1 MLIVFEGIHGSGKST
16 LLNNLKVYIE
26 NNINCKVGVTSW
38 NSYPDVEQLNTVL
51 KTKGH
56 LNALSSSLIHALDF
70 NLRYEYY
77 IKPLLRDGYIMLADR
92 YIYTAYVRDQ
102 LRKIPREMLDNMY
115 NYAPIPD
122 IVFYFDINPVDAINR
137 VASKI
142 HERSS
147 YILGLD
153 LKLAN
158 NPIDNFKIF
167 LEKQKN
173 EYEKIIRANKS
184 IFYRVDTCKNEKYQ
198 TQEIIDY
205 FLNKY
210 NSQNEQVMNR

>member
-26 NNINCKVGVTSW
+26 NNINCKIGVTSW

-51 KTKGH
+51 KTKGY
-56 LNALSSSLIHALDF
+56 LNALNASLIHALDF
-70 NLRYEYY
+70 NLRYEYH
-77 IKPLLRDGYIMLADR
+77 IKPLLQEGYIILADR

-102 LRKIPREMLDNMY
+102 LRGIPREMLDVMY
-115 NYAPIPD
+115 NYASIPD

-137 VASKI
+137 MISKI

-158 NPIDNFKIF
+158 NPIDNFRIF
-167 LEKQKN
+167 LQNQRN
-173 EYEKIIRANKS
+173 EYEKIVRVNNS
-184 IFYRVDTCKNEKYQ
+184 IFYRVDTSKNEKYQ

-205 FLNKY
+205 FINIY
-210 NSQNEQVMNR
+210 NSRNEQVENQ